1 MAPTDGPSPPTH
13 VPHRRGHPARSARGD
28 AVRALPRP
36 GPGTYAWGG
45 AASRAMTAIRR
56 YLRDGCGLEQNTVAM
71 TAYWRRA
78 PT

>member
-1 MAPTDGPSPPTH
+1 
-13 VPHRRGHPARSARGD
+13 
-28 AVRALPRP
+28 
-36 GPGTYAWGG
+36 
-45 AASRAMTAIRR
+45 MTAIRR